1 MVNDLK
7 VNNRVL
13 TLSLGE
19 GFSSISLESSKLN
32 NLTISD
38 SARLRG
44 AINIEYD
51 FELLLDGSK
60 VVEVVDGKVDD
71 STFLTSFALV
81 QVMSDFSLTGT
92 LLGTNS
98 SEVENNFSDFTGNIS
113 KSVVY
118 LATESFKLYKDS
130 VNGLV
135 RILLVRGYQDL
146 DLSDKEAL
154 NDLIQSNRLEGNSP
168 LFVCVID

>member
-1 MVNDLK
+1 MVNDLN
-7 VNNRVL
+7 VNNRIL

-44 AINIEYD
+44 AINVEYD
-51 FELLLDGSK
+51 FELLLDGTK
-60 VVEVVDGKVDD
+60 VVEVVDGRVGD
-71 STFLTSFALV
+71 STFRTSFALV

-92 LLGTNS
+92 LLGTNT
-98 SEVENNFSDFTGNIS
+98 SEVENKFEDFTGNIS

-118 LATESFKLYKDS
+118 LATESFKLFKDS

-154 NDLIQSNRLEGNSP
+154 TELVQKGASEGTSP